1 MNNMNELM
9 KMKERK
15 KQERKNG
22 IEWKETEKWKKKE
35 RKIENCSTCA
45 SGPNE
50 QTDEWMKYYSSKW
63 DRMKEIK

>member
-22 IEWKETEKWKKKE
+22 IEWKETEK
-35 RKIENCSTCA
+35 
-45 SGPNE
+45 
-50 QTDEWMKYYSSKW
+50 
-63 DRMKEIK
+63 